1 MGSNA
6 RFGARAATAATAAA
20 LLLTVAASV
29 NGAVTGGGEIKV
41 TFGTPAPPRPPRSA
55 KRVARTF
62 PPMTFG
68 RTDRGI
74 ERCDDIDLEGG
85 GVPQDDMVL
94 LTDATGSMGEAIMRV
109 REQLA
114 QLIEARNKNSDTHFA
129 VASYR
134 DDKTSSAV
142 ESFEYSW
149 KLHQGLT
156 SNRPALQRA
165 IDSLQ
170 ADKGG
175 DMPEANLVAL
185 HKLATGGE
193 VKWRKESR
201 RLVAWFG
208 DAVGHEPACA
218 TDGKTVL
225 TRSSVLAALKAARIS
240 VLAVSFD
247 TWGTLGGQGLDGS
260 VDSKV
265 VGSGA
270 RCSPRTFGI
279 EGGQASFLTRG
290 TKGKYLEASDVSAT
304 LIDDLLDKIEKL
316 DVVISAYETPNCK
329 GVFSVTHRP
338 SLPLTLK
345 SDGRVTLRQCIK
357 LNRDACDAIKSVPFV
372 YVCKIGLRA
381 TGAEYG
387 SRVVSWVD
395 LPC

>member
-1 MGSNA
+1 MGFNE

-29 NGAVTGGGEIKV
+29 KGAVTGGGEIKV
-41 TFGTPAPPRPPRSA
+41 TFGTPAPPTPPRSA
-55 KRVARTF
+55 KRVVRTF
-62 PPMTFG
+62 KPVTFG
-68 RTDRGI
+68 RSDRGT
-74 ERCDDIDLEGG
+74 EKCDDIDLEGG

-94 LTDATGSMGEAIMRV
+94 LTDATGSMKKAIKRV

-114 QLIEARNKNSDTHFA
+114 ELIEARNKNSDTHFA

-134 DDKTSSAV
+134 DDKSS
-142 ESFEYSW
+142 STLEYSW

-156 SNRPALQRA
+156 SDRPALQRA
-165 IDSLQ
+165 VDSLR
-170 ADKGG
+170 AEYGG
-175 DMPEANLVAL
+175 DAPEANLVAL
-185 HKLATGGE
+185 YKLATGGE
-193 VKWRKESR
+193 LKWRKESR

-225 TRSSVLAALKAARIS
+225 TRASVLAALKAARIS

-247 TWGTLGGQGLDGS
+247 TVGSLDGA
-260 VDSKV
+260 
-265 VGSGA
+265 VGSERIGSGG
-270 RCSPRTFGI
+270 RCSPRTAGI
-279 EGGQASFLTRG
+279 KPGQASFITQG
-290 TKGKYLEASDVSAT
+290 TKGKYLKASDRSAT
-304 LIDDLLDKIEKL
+304 LIDDLLKDIEKL
-316 DVVISAYETPNCK
+316 DVEISAYETPNCA

-345 SDGRVTLRQCIK
+345 SDGRVTIKQCIT